1 MAVYSAVKGS
11 NAIINFGGKLLCT
24 AKGFEIIT
32 ERNLHEVYECFAT
45 EPSAVVSSRER
56 YRIILE
62 SVVFEDFDVNLL
74 DSDNISI
81 EVFVGNK
88 MTAFDGCCFNIH
100 SRKFNKDSII
110 EKVEIS
116 AVKRTECAIA

>member
-11 NAIINFGGKLLCT
+11 NAMINFGGKLLCT
-24 AKGFEIIT
+24 AKNFEIIT
-32 ERNLHEVYECFAT
+32 ERKLHEVYECFAA
-45 EPSAVVSSRER
+45 EPSAVVRGREQ

-62 SVVFEDFDVNLL
+62 SVVFEEFDVNLL

-100 SRKFNKDSII
+100 SKRFDKDSIV
-110 EKVEIS
+110 EKVEIY